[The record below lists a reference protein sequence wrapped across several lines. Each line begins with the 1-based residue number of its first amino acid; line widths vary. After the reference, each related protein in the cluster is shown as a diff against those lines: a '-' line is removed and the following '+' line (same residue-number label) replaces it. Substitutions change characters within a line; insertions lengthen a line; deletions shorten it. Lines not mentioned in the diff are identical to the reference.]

1 MSLPIGFRFSQS
13 SLQDFVDCKRRFQLR
28 YIEKLAWPAIE
39 SEPVLQQELFMQ
51 RGRLFH
57 QLAHQY
63 LIGIPA
69 ERLAE
74 TIADDQLM
82 TWWERFV
89 EFATHIDD
97 QSDIQIQNA
106 QRFPE
111 IALIAPL
118 LEYQLQAYY
127 DLILKTKGDT
137 FIILDWKTNRVHPK
151 QTQLAKRLQ
160 TRVYPFLLVKAGEH
174 LNQEKE
180 ITPEAIT
187 MVYWF
192 TEYPDRPTIFKYN
205 QSTFEADQHYLQST
219 IAAIQALS
227 PDAFTKTGDEH
238 HCRFC
243 KYRSLCDRGSEAGDF
258 YEQDLELS
266 TAADQDLVID
276 FEQVAEI
283 EF

>member
-1 MSLPIGFRFSQS
+1 MSLPSGFRFSQS
-13 SLQDFVDCKRRFQLR
+13 SLQDYVDCKRRFQLR

-39 SEPVLQQELFMQ
+39 SEPVLQHELFMQ
-51 RGRLFH
+51 HGKLFH

-69 ERLAE
+69 ERLVE

-97 QSDIQIQNA
+97 QSDIQIQNT

-111 IALIAPL
+111 ITLIAPL
-118 LEYQLQAYY
+118 LEYQLQAKY
-127 DLILKTKGDT
+127 DLLLKTEKDT

-160 TRVYPFLLVKAGEH
+160 TRVYLFLLVKAGEH
-174 LNQEKE
+174 FNQGKE
-180 ITPEAIT
+180 IAPEAIT

-205 QSTFEADQHYLQST
+205 QSTFEADQQYLQST
-219 IAAIQALS
+219 IATIQALS
-227 PDAFTKTGDEH
+227 ADAFTKTGEER

-243 KYRSLCDRGSEAGDF
+243 NYRSLCDRGSEAGGF
-258 YEQDLELS
+258 FEQDLELS
-266 TAADQDLVID
+266 TAGEQDLVIN

>member
-1 MSLPIGFRFSQS
+1 MSLPSGFRFSQS
-13 SLQDFVDCKRRFQLR
+13 SLQDYVDCKRRFQLR

-39 SEPVLQQELFMQ
+39 SEPVLQHELFMQ
-51 RGRLFH
+51 HGRLFH

-69 ERLAE
+69 ERLVE

-97 QSDIQIQNA
+97 QSDIQIQNT

-111 IALIAPL
+111 ITLIAPL
-118 LEYQLQAYY
+118 LEYQLQAKY
-127 DLILKTKGDT
+127 DLLLKTEQDT

-174 LNQEKE
+174 FNQGKE
-180 ITPEAIT
+180 IGSQPSRRYPRTRSQKREKSVTAGSVIIVRCAIEA
-187 MVYWF
+187 VK
-192 TEYPDRPTIFKYN
+192 RGIFLSRIWNY
-205 QSTFEADQHYLQST
+205 QLQEN
-219 IAAIQALS
+219 
-227 PDAFTKTGDEH
+227 KTW
-238 HCRFC
+238 
-243 KYRSLCDRGSEAGDF
+243 
-258 YEQDLELS
+258 
-266 TAADQDLVID
+266 
-276 FEQVAEI
+276 
-283 EF
+283 